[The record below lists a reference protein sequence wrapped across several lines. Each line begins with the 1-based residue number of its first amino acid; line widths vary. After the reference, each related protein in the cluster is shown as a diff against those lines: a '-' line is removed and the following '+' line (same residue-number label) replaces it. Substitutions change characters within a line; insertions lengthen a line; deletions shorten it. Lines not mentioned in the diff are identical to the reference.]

1 MFETALQDLSYA
13 ARSFRKSPGFTA
25 AVIVS
30 IALGTAANT
39 TIFSLVNGTL
49 LGALPVQEAD
59 RLVSFSEGDSFSY
72 PDYVDYRDQSGVF
85 ESLMAHFPLTPVSL
99 SAGGVPERVWG
110 QLVTANYFSVLGLKP
125 ALGRGFLPE
134 EDQLSGGALVTV
146 LSHGLWRRR
155 FGADPGI
162 VGRSVVMNNR
172 SYTVVG
178 VAPAGFH
185 GADRGIVSE
194 FWVPLS
200 MHAQIM
206 PELAKDKQYSRNNQ
220 WLMINGRLKPGVT
233 REQALAA
240 INVVH
245 TRIADTYR
253 KEEKKQ
259 TVSLVTAGAI
269 PGARRFVLS
278 LMTVLMV
285 VVGLVLLV
293 ACANVANL
301 LLAKATARQKEI
313 GIRLALGAGRGRL
326 IRQLLTESLVLAL
339 AGAGVGFLLSLG
351 ATRAISQFQLPL
363 PFPVGFDFSP
373 DVRVFAFTAA
383 LSVLTGLLF
392 GLAPALRATRPDL
405 VAALKE
411 QAAAL
416 GSFRRFGLRNLLVV
430 VQVTLSLVLLVSA
443 GLFLRS
449 LQSASSI
456 DIGMR
461 PDNVLVMAVDPK
473 LHNYSAGKTKLF
485 FAQLQQR
492 VSALPGVL
500 SMSLVD
506 VVPLSIGGSSRSFEA
521 DGNQG
526 SKKTNADVFRVS
538 TRYFETMGIPLL
550 RGRDFGSQA
559 SSSQRV
565 VIINATMAKRLFPDE
580 DPIGR
585 RVRASNQ
592 TYQIIGVARNSKS
605 RTLGEDPRA
614 CIYHFL
620 DQDPGATSSFFGVAL
635 AVKTSGNP
643 ASMIRPVRQQ
653 VEALDPNLAVFNI
666 ETIKEHVGKALL
678 IPRLCAWLFGV
689 FGLVGLTLA
698 TVGLYG
704 VMSYSVRRRTREIG
718 IRMALGAPASG
729 VLRMVARQGL
739 ILALVGLTAGL
750 ALALAASRFAASFL
764 YGISA
769 TDRATFIGVPLV
781 LLAVALVAILLPARR
796 AARVDPLVALR
807 YE

>member
-1 MFETALQDLSYA
+1 
-13 ARSFRKSPGFTA
+13 
-25 AVIVS
+25 
-30 IALGTAANT
+30 LG
-39 TIFSLVNGTL
+39 I
-49 LGALPVQEAD
+49 
-59 RLVSFSEGDSFSY
+59 
-72 PDYVDYRDQSGVF
+72 
-85 ESLMAHFPLTPVSL
+85 
-99 SAGGVPERVWG
+99 
-110 QLVTANYFSVLGLKP
+110 KP

-134 EDQLSGGALVTV
+134 EDQRPGGNPVAV

-162 VGRSVVMNNR
+162 LGRSVVMNNR

-178 VAPAGFH
+178 VAPAGFY
-185 GADRGIVSE
+185 GVDRGFVPE
-194 FWVPLS
+194 FWAPLS
-200 MHAQIM
+200 MHTQMM
-206 PELAKDKQYSRNNQ
+206 PELGKDLESNRDNQ
-220 WLMINGRLKPGVT
+220 WLTLTGRLKPGVT

-240 INVVH
+240 VNVVH
-245 TRIADTYR
+245 SRILDTYH
-253 KEEKKQ
+253 KGEKKS
-259 TVSLVTAGAI
+259 TVSLTTAGGIIA
-269 PGARRFVLS
+269 ARGYVLG

-301 LLAKATARQKEI
+301 LLARATARQKEI

-326 IRQLLTESLVLAL
+326 IRQLLTESLLLAM

-373 DVRVFAFTAA
+373 DRRVFAFTAA
-383 LSVLTGLLF
+383 LSVLTGILF
-392 GLAPALRATRPDL
+392 GLAPAVRATRLDL

-473 LHNYSAGKTKLF
+473 LHNYSAEKTKQF
-485 FAQLQQR
+485 FGQLQQR

-506 VVPLSIGGSSRSFEA
+506 IVPLSIGGSSNRFES
-521 DGNQG
+521 DGSQG
-526 SKKTNADVFRVS
+526 SRKTGADVSRVS

-550 RGRDFGSQA
+550 RGRDFPA
-559 SSSQRV
+559 ERNPARRV
-565 VIINATMAKRLFPDE
+565 AVVNEILAKRLFPDE

-585 RVRASNQ
+585 QVRSHNQ
-592 TYQIIGVARNSKS
+592 TYEIIGVARNSKS
-605 RTLGEDPRA
+605 RTLGEDPKA
-614 CIYHFL
+614 CFYHFL
-620 DQDPGATSSFFGVAL
+620 DQDPSATSSFFGVAVV
-635 AVKTSGNP
+635 VKTSGNP
-643 ASMIRPVRQQ
+643 AAMIRPVRQQ

-666 ETIKEHVGKALL
+666 ETMKEHVGKALL
-678 IPRLCAWLFGV
+678 IPRLCGWLFGV

-729 VLRMVARQGL
+729 VLRMVAGQGL
-739 ILALVGLTAGL
+739 VLAAAGIAAGL
-750 ALALAASRFAASFL
+750 ALALTASRFAASFL

-769 TDRATFIGVPLV
+769 MDRATFIGVPLV

>member
-1 MFETALQDLSYA
+1 MLETVLQDFSYA
-13 ARSFRKSPGFTA
+13 LRSFRKSPSFTA
-25 AVIVS
+25 VVIVS

-59 RLVSFSEGDSFSY
+59 RLVSFSEGESFPY
-72 PDYVDYRDQSGVF
+72 PDYLDYRDQSGVF
-85 ESLMAHFPLTPVSL
+85 EGLIAHFPLVPVSL
-99 SAGGVPERVWG
+99 SAGGAPERIWG
-110 QLVTANYFSVLGLKP
+110 QLATANYFSLLGIKP

-134 EDQLSGGALVTV
+134 EDRIPGGNSVTV
-146 LSHGLWRRR
+146 LSYGLWRRR
-155 FGADPGI
+155 FGANPGI
-162 VGRSVVMNNR
+162 IGRNVVMNNR

-185 GADRGIVSE
+185 GADRGFVPE
-194 FWVPLS
+194 FWAPLS
-200 MHAQIM
+200 MHGQMM
-206 PELAKDKQYSRNNQ
+206 PELGKNNESSRDNQ
-220 WLMINGRLKPGVT
+220 WLCLTGRLKLGVT

-240 INVVH
+240 VNVVH
-245 TRIADTYR
+245 SRIMDTYH
-253 KEEKKQ
+253 KGDKKFSI
-259 TVSLVTAGAI
+259 SLTTAGAI
-269 PGARRFVLS
+269 PAARGYVLG

-301 LLAKATARQKEI
+301 LLARATARQKEI

-326 IRQLLTESLVLAL
+326 VRQLLTESLLLAM
-339 AGAGVGFLLSLG
+339 AGTVVGFLLSLG

-363 PFPVGFDFSP
+363 PFPFGFDFSP
-373 DVRVFAFTAA
+373 DRRVFAFTAA

-392 GLAPALRATRPDL
+392 GLAPAFRATRPDL
-405 VAALKE
+405 VTALKE

-449 LQSASSI
+449 LQSVASI

-473 LHNYSAGKTKLF
+473 LHNYSTEKTRQF
-485 FAQLQQR
+485 FGQLQQR

-506 VVPLSIGGSSRSFEA
+506 SVPLSIGGTSYSFES
-521 DGNQG
+521 GGSQG
-526 SKKTNADVFRVS
+526 SRRTGADVFRVS

-550 RGRDFGSQA
+550 RGRDFGGERNPA
-559 SSSQRV
+559 QRV
-565 VIINATMAKRLFPDE
+565 AIINETMAKRLFPGE

-585 RVRASNQ
+585 QVRSHNQ
-592 TYQIIGVARNSKS
+592 THEIIGVARNSKS
-605 RTLGEDPRA
+605 RTLGEDPKA
-614 CIYHFL
+614 CFYHFL
-620 DQDPGATSSFFGVAL
+620 DQDPGETSSFFGVAVV
-635 AVKTSGNP
+635 VKTSGNP
-643 ASMIRPVRQQ
+643 AAMIRPVRQQ
-653 VEALDPNLAVFNI
+653 VETLDPNLAVFNI
-666 ETIKEHVGKALL
+666 ETMKEHVGKALL
-678 IPRLCAWLFGV
+678 IPKLCAWLFGV

-739 ILALVGLTAGL
+739 ILAAAGLTAGL
-750 ALALAASRFAASFL
+750 ALALAASRFAAGFL

-769 TDRATFIGVPLV
+769 MDRATFIGVPLV

>member
-1 MFETALQDLSYA
+1 M
-13 ARSFRKSPGFTA
+13 
-25 AVIVS
+25 
-30 IALGTAANT
+30 
-39 TIFSLVNGTL
+39 
-49 LGALPVQEAD
+49 
-59 RLVSFSEGDSFSY
+59 
-72 PDYVDYRDQSGVF
+72 
-85 ESLMAHFPLTPVSL
+85 
-99 SAGGVPERVWG
+99 
-110 QLVTANYFSVLGLKP
+110 
-125 ALGRGFLPE
+125 
-134 EDQLSGGALVTV
+134 
-146 LSHGLWRRR
+146 
-155 FGADPGI
+155 
-162 VGRSVVMNNR
+162 
-172 SYTVVG
+172 
-178 VAPAGFH
+178 
-185 GADRGIVSE
+185 
-194 FWVPLS
+194 
-200 MHAQIM
+200 
-206 PELAKDKQYSRNNQ
+206 
-220 WLMINGRLKPGVT
+220 
-233 REQALAA
+233 
-240 INVVH
+240 
-245 TRIADTYR
+245 
-253 KEEKKQ
+253 
-259 TVSLVTAGAI
+259 
-269 PGARRFVLS
+269 
-278 LMTVLMV
+278 
-285 VVGLVLLV
+285 
-293 ACANVANL
+293 
-301 LLAKATARQKEI
+301 
-313 GIRLALGAGRGRL
+313 
-326 IRQLLTESLVLAL
+326 LAL

-363 PFPVGFDFSP
+363 PFPVDFDFSP
-373 DVRVFAFTAA
+373 DWRVFAFTAA
-383 LSVLTGLLF
+383 LSVLTGILF

-704 VMSYSVRRRTREIG
+704 VMSYSVRRRTREMG

-769 TDRATFIGVPLV
+769 TDRTTFIGVPLV